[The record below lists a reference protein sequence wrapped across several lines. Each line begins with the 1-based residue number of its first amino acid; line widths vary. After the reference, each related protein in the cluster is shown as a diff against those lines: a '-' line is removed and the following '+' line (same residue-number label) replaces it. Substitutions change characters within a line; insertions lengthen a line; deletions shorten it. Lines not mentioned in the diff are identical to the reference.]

1 MSEVAQLIL
10 QNRAAAHNW
19 PLSSYP
25 GKIQLPK
32 DGFHNLKSHP
42 EALANHRRSYL
53 SEEAQTWLKSAGK
66 KSGAVAGPSVSI
78 LLTSKIVT

>member
-1 MSEVAQLIL
+1 MSEMAQLIL
-10 QNRAAAHNW
+10 QNRAAAHSW

-53 SEEAQTWLKSAGK
+53 SSEAQEWLKSAGK
-66 KSGAVAGPSVSI
+66 RTGAVAGPSVSLGAHHI
-78 LLTSKIVT
+78 C